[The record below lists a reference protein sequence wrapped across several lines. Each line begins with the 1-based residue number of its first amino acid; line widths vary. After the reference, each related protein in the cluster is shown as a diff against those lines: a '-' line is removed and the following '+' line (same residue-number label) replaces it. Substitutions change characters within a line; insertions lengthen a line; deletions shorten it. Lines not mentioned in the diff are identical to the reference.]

1 MILARREMMV
11 VLRLI
16 RFELK
21 KMLDTKLALVV
32 NTGVLLLLC
41 IVMVSNI
48 TQQRTTSNVDVQLHG
63 TAAIAQARE
72 VRQAHAGTLTADR
85 IANDITQY
93 RAIAFEKIDPSQIV
107 DLSDAA
113 AYDLMSKTYSQDTL
127 TKLYDSYYTYLLSPW
142 KVGAQEPYQ
151 VAANVDGGEA
161 ANFYTAVA
169 QGAVFR
175 LDGGMGDT
183 WTYTDAERAYWTSR
197 QAEVLT
203 PFEYGYEGGWDDI
216 LDCTG
221 FLIFAML
228 SICVTLASVFA
239 GEYQARTDSVLL
251 ASRHGRSKLV
261 GAKIIASFLYATV
274 VFAIAAII
282 ICGIPLAFSGADGGT
297 LPIQNTDLAI
307 PYSFTMSQAVF
318 LEIGIAYVMTL
329 GFAALTLLLS
339 SRMRSMLGVFIVD
352 MVLII
357 VTGMIPSGGNAI
369 VKHIEY
375 LFPYG
380 AASASFSSFIS
391 YPFGD
396 VVLDLIG
403 MIVIVYLLLAAIC
416 IPLSAVS
423 FRRHQVV

>member
-1 MILARREMMV
+1 MA
-11 VLRLI
+11 VLRLV

-21 KMLDTKLALVV
+21 KLLDTRLALIV
-32 NTGVLLLLC
+32 NAGVLLLLC
-41 IVMVSNI
+41 VIMASNVA
-48 TQQRTTSNVDVQLHG
+48 QQRTTSNVDIQLHG
-63 TAAIAQARE
+63 IAAIAQARE
-72 VRQAHAGTLTADR
+72 ARQTHAGTLTADR
-85 IANDITQY
+85 IADDIAQY
-93 RAIAFEKIDPSQIV
+93 HMMAFDKIDSAQIV

-113 AYDLMSKTYSQDTL
+113 AYDLMSKTYDQDTL
-127 TKLYDSYYTYLLSPW
+127 AKLYDNYYTYLLSPW

-151 VAANVDGGEA
+151 TAANIDGREA
-161 ANFYTAVA
+161 SEFYTRVT
-169 QGAVFR
+169 QGVVSR
-175 LDGGMGDT
+175 LDDGMGGS
-183 WTYTDAERAYWTSR
+183 WTYTDAERAYWANR
-197 QAEVLT
+197 QAEVAT

-228 SICVTLASVFA
+228 GICVTLASVFA

-251 ASRHGRSKLV
+251 ASRHGRSKLIE
-261 GAKIIASFLYATV
+261 AKVIASFLYATA
-274 VFAIAAII
+274 VFAVAGII
-282 ICGIPLAFSGADGGT
+282 VCGIPLAFFGADGAT
-297 LPIQNTDLAI
+297 LPIQNIDLAI
-307 PYSFTMSQAVF
+307 PYSLTMSQAVL
-318 LEIGIAYVMTL
+318 LELGIAYVMTL
-329 GFAALTLLLS
+329 GFVALTLLLS
-339 SRMRSMLGVFIVD
+339 SRMRSTLGVFIVD

-369 VKHIEY
+369 IKHIEY

-380 AASASFSSFIS
+380 AASASLSSFIS

-403 MIVIVYLLLAAIC
+403 MIVIAYLLLAAVC